1 MRTCEDG
8 CNGCEECTDYED
20 DDVWCERC
28 NNDGRDPWN
37 DYLLPCPACQG
48 EQIAAGFLAQI
59 EACKRDVAAWP
70 DWMKQTATVPPW
82 MASHATDL

>member
-1 MRTCEDG
+1 MGKCSTTYTEMRFLPKNADKYTRKG
-8 CNGCEECTDYED
+8 A
-20 DDVWCERC
+20 
-28 NNDGRDPWN
+28 